1 MKRLISVWL
10 LLSVALS
17 AAAQH
22 KTLFEY
28 IREGEVSGHIR
39 NYFMATD
46 NHKGQD
52 YYADAIGGL
61 LSYESKTYK
70 GFRLGVSGIF
80 SYRMFSNDLNKKDA
94 LTGKSNKWEREL
106 FDVNHQE
113 NYNDLDRLE
122 ELFIKYHWKQSYITY
137 GKIPVPYTPLINKSD
152 GRMKPFAFQGGWAQ
166 HKRDSTTIEGGWLHK
181 VSPRAMTEWLASNEL
196 FGLTDNGLQPDGN
209 KASYLHHTP
218 SSGIG
223 IVHAGQAYR
232 HWKADVWN
240 VYTDKLINTAW
251 AQLEYHNKYWRSGL
265 IYAYQTP
272 HSYQEKLEYNNRYV
286 QPGENGQVL
295 SAMVQYETKGWKLK
309 TAYTH
314 AFASGRFLTPRE
326 LGRDQFYTSMPRS
339 RLDGLGNADL
349 YAVGINYHTGHFGVD
364 VDGLT
369 SNGIIAGNARY
380 NKYNLD
386 DFYQVNIRMH
396 YGFDRFME
404 GLNIDL
410 LCVWKV
416 NKNDHGT
423 DLAYQKSDFNQV
435 NLIVNYNF

>member
-1 MKRLISVWL
+1 M
-10 LLSVALS
+10 ALS
-17 AAAQH
+17 ATAQY

-52 YYADAIGGL
+52 YYANALGGL

-70 GFRLGVSGIF
+70 GFQVGVSGIF
-80 SYRMFSNDLNKKDA
+80 TYRMFSNDLNKKDA
-94 LTGKSNKWEREL
+94 VTGKSNKWEREL
-106 FDVNHQE
+106 FDMNHQE

-122 ELFIKYHWKQSYITY
+122 ELFIKYHWKQGYITY
-137 GKIPVPYTPLINKSD
+137 GKISIPYTPLVNKSD
-152 GRMKPFAFQGGWAQ
+152 GRMKPFAFQGGWIQ
-166 HKRDSTTIEGGWLHK
+166 QQWDSTLIDGGWIHK
-181 VSPRAMTEWLASNEL
+181 VSPRSMTEWFSNTEL
-196 FGLTDNGLQPDGN
+196 FGWNDNGWQPDGS
-209 KASYLHHTP
+209 KAAYLHHTP
-218 SSGIG
+218 SAGIG
-223 IVHAGQAYR
+223 IVHIGQAHK
-232 HWKADVWN
+232 HWKADAWN
-240 VYTDKLINTAW
+240 VYTDKLINTTW
-251 AQLEYHNKYWRSGL
+251 AQLEYHNQHWKSGL
-265 IYAYQTP
+265 IYAYQIP
-272 HSYQEKLEYNNRYV
+272 HNYQQKVEYNERYT
-286 QPGENGQVL
+286 QPDENGQVL
-295 SAMVQYETKGWKLK
+295 SAMVQYETNGWGFK

-339 RLDGLGNADL
+339 RLDGLGNTDM
-349 YAVGINYHTGHFGVD
+349 YATGMYYHTKHFAVD

-369 SNGIIAGNARY
+369 SNGIVADNARY

-386 DFYQVNIRMH
+386 DFYQINARVH
-396 YGFDRFME
+396 YAFGGFME

-410 LCVWKV
+410 LYVWKI
-416 NKNDHGT
+416 NKNDHIP